1 MSASPAIRTYGMV
14 TVTGVQSMLSM
25 MQDASWI
32 KYGGTQKTQRG
43 GGILVFTNVPLKRLT
58 PEVFS
63 ARNALLFG
71 GQALFGPTN
80 GAYSDL
86 PDPLTGF
93 KGAYFENQSRG

>member
-1 MSASPAIRTYGMV
+1 MDKVWGNTKNPKR
-14 TVTGVQSMLSM
+14 
-25 MQDASWI
+25 
-32 KYGGTQKTQRG
+32 

-71 GQALFGPTN
+71 GQALFKPTN

-86 PDPLTGF
+86 PDPLSGF